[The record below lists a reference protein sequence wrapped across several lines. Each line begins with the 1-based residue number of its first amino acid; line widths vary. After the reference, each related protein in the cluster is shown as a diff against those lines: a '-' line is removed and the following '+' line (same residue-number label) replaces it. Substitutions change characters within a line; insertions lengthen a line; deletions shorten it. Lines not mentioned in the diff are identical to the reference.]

1 VTDDPTAHASLS
13 RRIDLTTMADNF
25 VLGWKEAVMI
35 ELEQMRRE
43 MPYADT
49 LELRL
54 VCEREAAP

>member
-1 VTDDPTAHASLS
+1 MSEDETADARLS

-25 VLGWKEAVMI
+25 MLDWKEAVMI
-35 ELEQMRRE
+35 ELDAMRRE

-54 VCEREAAP
+54 ICERRPG